1 MKEKTTTSEE
11 LEQTSEGKTETQQQ
25 ATKNGGQ
32 PAYIE
37 ELLKNG
43 TVVLQAKTSQ
53 EIAEMVNNIPAETK
67 YISGAV
73 GRTRDGIYTLRI
85 DIDNQN
91 K

>member
-1 MKEKTTTSEE
+1 MKKETTTSDE
-11 LEQTSEGKTETQQQ
+11 LEQTDGNSETQQQ
-25 ATKNGGQ
+25 TKSGQ

-37 ELLKNG
+37 ELLTNG
-43 TVVLQAKTSQ
+43 TVVLQAKTPQ
-53 EIAEMVNNIPAETK
+53 EIAEMVNNIPANTK

-85 DIDNQN
+85 DIVNNQN

>member
-1 MKEKTTTSEE
+1 MKEKTTTSDE
-11 LEQTSEGKTETQQQ
+11 LEQTGGKIETQQP
-25 ATKNGGQ
+25 ATKSGQ

-37 ELLKNG
+37 ELLTNG
-43 TVVLQAKTSQ
+43 TVVLQAKTPQ
-53 EIAEMVNNIPAETK
+53 EIAEMVNNIPANTK

>member
-1 MKEKTTTSEE
+1 MKEKTTTSDE
-11 LEQTSEGKTETQQQ
+11 LEQAGGKTETQQP
-25 ATKNGGQ
+25 ATKSGQ
-32 PAYIE
+32 PAYID
-37 ELLKNG
+37 ELLTNG
-43 TVVLQAKTSQ
+43 TVVLQAKTPQ
-53 EIAEMVNNIPAETK
+53 EIAEMVNNIPANTK

>member
-1 MKEKTTTSEE
+1 MKEKTTTSDE
-11 LEQTSEGKTETQQQ
+11 LEQTGGKTETQQP
-25 ATKNGGQ
+25 ATKSSQ

-37 ELLKNG
+37 ELLTNG
-43 TVVLQAKTSQ
+43 TVVLQAKTPQ

-85 DIDNQN
+85 DIDNHN

>member
-1 MKEKTTTSEE
+1 MKEKTTTDE
-11 LEQTSEGKTETQQQ
+11 LEQTGEGKTETQQP
-25 ATKNGGQ
+25 ATKSGQ

-37 ELLKNG
+37 ELLTNG
-43 TVVLQAKTSQ
+43 TVVLQARTPQ
-53 EIAEMVNNIPAETK
+53 EIAEMVNNIPANTK

-85 DIDNQN
+85 DIVNDNQN